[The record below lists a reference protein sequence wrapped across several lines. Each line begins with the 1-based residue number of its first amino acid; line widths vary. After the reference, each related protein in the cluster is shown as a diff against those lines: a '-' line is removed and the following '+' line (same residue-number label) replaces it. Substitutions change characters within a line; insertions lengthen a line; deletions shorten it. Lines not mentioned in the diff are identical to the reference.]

1 MMNEVAWFCLV
12 VITVVVT
19 FGTVRIFEIIYNHKD
34 GDSEDE
40 D

>member
-1 MMNEVAWFCLV
+1 MMNEFAWCCLM
-12 VITVVVT
+12 VISVVVT
-19 FGTVRIFEIIYNHKD
+19 IGVVRIFEIIYNHKD